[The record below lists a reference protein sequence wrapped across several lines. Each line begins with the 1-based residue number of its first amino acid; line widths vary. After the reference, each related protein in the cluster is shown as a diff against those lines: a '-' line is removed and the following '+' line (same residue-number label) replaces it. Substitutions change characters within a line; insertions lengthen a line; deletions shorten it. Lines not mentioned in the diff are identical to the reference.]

1 MPLNKNFRTMK
12 KTLIIIAAAAALLG
26 FGCKKEICGCAPP
39 PGSGDFE
46 YFIFGTA
53 YGECSGDCAKIFRL
67 EGGKLFADDGL
78 EYFIY
83 KDEVPFQ
90 TTSLSA
96 EKVDIA
102 AELSQQFPMALLE
115 EANGSI
121 GCPDCRDQG
130 MVFVK
135 VKTADGQVRFWF
147 IDPDEAK
154 YAAFYKAV
162 QEAVGKM

>member
-1 MPLNKNFRTMK
+1 MK
-12 KTLIIIAAAAALLG
+12 KTLIIITAAVALLG

-39 PGSGDFE
+39 PGTGDFE

-53 YGECSGDCAKIFRL
+53 YGECIGDCAKIFQL

-83 KDEVPFQ
+83 KDVVPFQ
-90 TTSLSA
+90 TTSLPA
-96 EKVDIA
+96 EKIVIA
-102 AELSQQFPMALLE
+102 EKLLEQFPTALLD
-115 EANGSI
+115 EANGQI

-130 MVFVK
+130 VMFVK
-135 VKTADGQVRFWF
+135 IKTGGQVRFWF

-154 YAAFYKAV
+154 YAAFCEAIRGAV
-162 QEAVGKM
+162 EKMQ